1 MILDKIRRFFN
12 KENEKT
18 VEQKEE
24 INKWV
29 EEYNKRLK
37 EKISLKRLEDFYRI
51 LNDYL
56 VLKDQHEI
64 PYFVFKDF
72 LYLIEDMTTVHA
84 IQAVHHMERF
94 CKWNNLQVP
103 REIYQIRQVK
113 EMKIQEKM
121 KKIEEMF
128 K

>member
-72 LYLIEDMTTVHA
+72 LYLIEDMTTEHA